1 MSTLTTEHI
10 AEPPTVQDIDELMG
24 NLVNAKRNG
33 LPIDRCTFDRWLDA
47 RLEAQQ

>member
-10 AEPPTVQDIDELMG
+10 AEPPTLAEVDQALRWASAGGVRVWSYLDRLLDE
-24 NLVNAKRNG
+24 
-33 LPIDRCTFDRWLDA
+33 

>member
-10 AEPPTVQDIDELMG
+10 AEPPTLAEIDEAIWHAHLSCQPAA
-24 NLVNAKRNG
+24 V
-33 LPIDRCTFDRWLDA
+33 DRWLDA